1 MKGEKRVFLGNSFGK
16 TLDIMHRTMD
26 VSMLRHQ
33 VSANNIANADTP
45 NFKRSVVNF
54 EAELKRA
61 LDSEKVVKPKAC
73 LTHEKHIPFDK
84 VQNYRNVKP
93 RRILDYLSQT
103 DNNGNNVNL
112 EEESM
117 LLLQNQLRY
126 TLLTRSVSDQF
137 NRINIVL
144 R

>member
-1 MKGEKRVFLGNSFGK
+1 MFLENGFGK

-26 VSMLRHQ
+26 VSMYRQQ
-33 VSANNIANADTP
+33 VVADNIANADTP

-61 LDSEKVVKPKAC
+61 LDSEGQRPRVKVDVTNPR
-73 LTHEKHIPFDK
+73 HITNDR
-84 VQNYRNVKP
+84 VQNYREVEP
-93 RRILDYLSQT
+93 RRVLDYLT
-103 DNNGNNVNL
+103 TADNNGNNVDI

-126 TLLTRSVSDQF
+126 NLLTRSVSDQF
-137 NRINIVL
+137 ARVNMVL

>member
-1 MKGEKRVFLGNSFGK
+1 
-16 TLDIMHRTMD
+16 MD

-33 VSANNIANADTP
+33 VSANNLANADTP
-45 NFKRSVVNF
+45 NFKRSEVNF

-61 LDSEKVVKPKAC
+61 LDSENADKPKAY

-84 VQNYRNVKP
+84 IQNYRDVKP

-126 TLLTRSVSDQF
+126 NLLTRSVSDQF
-137 NRINIVL
+137 NRLNIVL

>member
-1 MKGEKRVFLGNSFGK
+1 MFIDNGFGK
-16 TLDIMHRTMD
+16 TLDILHRTMD

-33 VSANNIANADTP
+33 VSANNISNADTP
-45 NFKRSVVNF
+45 NFKRSNVNF
-54 EAELKRA
+54 ESELKRA
-61 LDSEKVVKPKAC
+61 LDTEKRTKPRAY
-73 LTHEKHIPFDK
+73 LTHEKHIPFDR
-84 VQNYRNVKP
+84 VQNYRDVKP
-93 RRILDYLSQT
+93 RRVLDYLSQT

-126 TLLTRSVSDQF
+126 NLLTQAVSSQF
-137 NRINIVL
+137 NRVNIVL

>member
-1 MKGEKRVFLGNSFGK
+1 MFLQNGFGK

-26 VSMLRHQ
+26 VSMYRQQ
-33 VSANNIANADTP
+33 VLADNIANADTP

-61 LDSEKVVKPKAC
+61 LDSERHQPRVRLAVSDPR
-73 LTHEKHIPFDK
+73 HIRNDRT
-84 VQNYRNVKP
+84 QSYRDVEP
-93 RRILDYLSQT
+93 RRALDYLST
-103 DNNGNNVNL
+103 SDNNGNNVDI

-126 TLLTRSVSDQF
+126 NLLTRSISDQF
-137 NRINIVL
+137 SRINTVL

>member
-1 MKGEKRVFLGNSFGK
+1 MFLGNSFGK

-26 VSMLRHQ
+26 VSMLRYQ

-45 NFKRSVVNF
+45 NFKRSEVNF

-61 LDSEKVVKPKAC
+61 LDSEKVQKPKAY

-84 VQNYRNVKP
+84 VQDYQSVRP
-93 RRILDYLSQT
+93 RRVLDYLSQT

-117 LLLQNQLRY
+117 LILQNQLRY
-126 TLLTRSVSDQF
+126 NLLTRSVSDQF
-137 NRINIVL
+137 NRLNIVL

>member
-1 MKGEKRVFLGNSFGK
+1 MFLNNSFGK
-16 TLDIMHRTMD
+16 TLDILHRTMD
-26 VSMLRHQ
+26 ASMLRHQ

-45 NFKRSVVNF
+45 NFKRTTVNF
-54 EAELKRA
+54 ESELKRA
-61 LDSEKVVKPKAC
+61 LDSEHVDKPKAY
-73 LTHEKHIPFDK
+73 LTHPKHIPFDK
-84 VQNYRNVKP
+84 AQNYREVKP
-93 RRILDYLSQT
+93 RRVLDYLSQT

-126 TLLTRSVSDQF
+126 NMLTRSVSEQF
-137 NRINIVL
+137 KRVNLVL